1 MFKEALTQA
10 ADDGT
15 GFVQCL
21 NKQGILAGVKV
32 DEV

>member
-10 ADDGT
+10 ADDGIS
-15 GFVQCL
+15 FVHCL
-21 NKQGILAGVKV
+21 NKQGVLTGVKV